1 MYRQREEEQEP
12 GLQMNQWET
21 VALKKGYV
29 VNDRVWA
36 IINKEER

>member
-21 VALKKGYV
+21 VALKKAMLSMREYGQ
-29 VNDRVWA
+29 
-36 IINKEER
+36 